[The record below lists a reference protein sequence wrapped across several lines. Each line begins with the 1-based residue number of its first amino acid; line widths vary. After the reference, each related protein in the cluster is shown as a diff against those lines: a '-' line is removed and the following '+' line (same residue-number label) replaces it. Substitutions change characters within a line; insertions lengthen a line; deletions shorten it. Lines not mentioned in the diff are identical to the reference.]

1 MSEFSEQLRRLRK
14 EQEMTQGELAK
25 AAYVN
30 KNLIGQYER
39 GMVEPTRPVLVS
51 LANALG
57 VDLNT
62 LNGKWEQHD

>member
-1 MSEFSEQLRRLRK
+1 MNFQNNCADYEK
-14 EQEMTQGELAK
+14 EQEMTQDELAK
-25 AAYVN
+25 AAYVHQ
-30 KNLIGQYER
+30 NLIGQYER

-62 LNGKWEQHD
+62 LNGK

>member
-14 EQEMTQGELAK
+14 EQEMTQDELAK
-25 AAYVN
+25 AAYVHQ
-30 KNLIGQYER
+30 NLIGQYER

-62 LNGKWEQHD
+62 LNGK